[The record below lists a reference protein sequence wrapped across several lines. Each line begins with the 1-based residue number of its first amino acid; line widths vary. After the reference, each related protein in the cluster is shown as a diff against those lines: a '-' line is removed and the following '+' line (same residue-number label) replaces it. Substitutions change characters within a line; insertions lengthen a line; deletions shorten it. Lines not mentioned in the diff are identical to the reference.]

1 LLSFVSNFCLD
12 RNLRQEE
19 DGVEDLVAKGEMSE
33 DDSAGPDAARPAAIA
48 LSPVAQRFVLHWG
61 EMGSRWGVNRT
72 QSQIHA
78 LLFILGR
85 PLQAEEIAD
94 TIGVARSNVSN
105 SLREL
110 QSWKLIRLA
119 HVMGDRRDHFET
131 ARDVWDLFKT
141 VVAERKAREFEP
153 TVAMLRACVEEPG
166 FAQEPAAVQ
175 RRVKETLVL
184 MESLSAW
191 GDEMLR
197 LDPDTLMK
205 VMKLGA
211 RIQKLLRQ
219 GKAK

>member
-1 LLSFVSNFCLD
+1 MV
-12 RNLRQEE
+12 
-19 DGVEDLVAKGEMSE
+19 VEDLVAKDGMNASE
-33 DDSAGPDAARPAAIA
+33 LGGSAEEGRPAAVA

-78 LLFILGR
+78 LLFIMGR
-85 PLQAEEIAD
+85 PMHAEEIAD
-94 TIGVARSNVSN
+94 TIGVARSNVST

-153 TVAMLRACVEEPG
+153 TVHVLRGCVEDASFRDEPP
-166 FAQEPAAVQ
+166 EVQ
-175 RRVKETLVL
+175 RRVKETLTL
-184 MESLSAW
+184 MQSLSAW

-197 LDPDTLMK
+197 LDPATLMK

-211 RIQKLLRQ
+211 RIQKLLRES
-219 GKAK
+219 KAR